1 LHSGPC
7 TSFQGDSQNE
17 PLKLSILA
25 LGLLV
30 PAAAF
35 AAPVCPNL
43 GFANGC
49 TTVITVS
56 AGGTLTAGAGPSA
69 SPTYDGSDDQLVG
82 FYNNSSS
89 SISSI
94 NLNGG
99 AGNDI
104 FGFDGDGIDI
114 YGAPGNAKDLMG
126 YGGPDS
132 YFTNISLDLTQGTVD
147 FVTAIAPGGFTY
159 FSLEEPFSASTPMTG
174 STGGTGVTPEPG
186 TLLLLGTGLVGL
198 ATSVRRR
205 LFN

>member
-1 LHSGPC
+1 M
-7 TSFQGDSQNE
+7 DRR
-17 PLKLSILA
+17 KLTTLA
-25 LGLLV
+25 LGLLF
-30 PAAAF
+30 PAAAV
-35 AAPVCPNL
+35 AAPVCPNF
-43 GFANGC
+43 GFATGC

-56 AGGTLTAGAGPSA
+56 SSGTLTAGAGPSP
-69 SPTYDGSDDQLVG
+69 STTYDGSDDQLVG

-104 FGFDGDGIDI
+104 FGFDGDRIDTF
-114 YGAPGNAKDLMG
+114 GAPGNAKDTTG

-132 YFTNISLDLTQGTVD
+132 FFTNISLDLTQGTVD

-159 FSLEEPFSASTPMTG
+159 FSLEEPFSASTPITG
-174 STGGTGVTPEPG
+174 STGGTGVTPEPS
-186 TLLLLGTGLVGL
+186 TLLMLGTGLVGL